1 MERKTMQCSRTEE
14 QLDGYLDG
22 WLDDDQAAGIAL
34 HVQSCPAC
42 AHALE
47 QRQALREDLE
57 RLAVPEPDPD
67 LFARMLANAE
77 AAQARRPQRAGTILT
92 GLAAAV
98 LAALALTVVLV
109 RDPVAAPETGLP
121 SIHLATDTVTPVKL
135 AFSSEKPLTDA
146 RLTLRLP
153 VGVELV
159 GYEGRTD
166 LSWSTD
172 LEAGANV
179 LRLPLVGH
187 TAASDLLIA
196 RLDHPT
202 GTRTFRLRV
211 TVDHSGATD
220 DERTETDE

>member
-1 MERKTMQCSRTEE
+1 MQCSNADA
-14 QLDGYLDG
+14 QLDEYLDG

-34 HVQSCPAC
+34 HIQSCPAC
-42 AHALE
+42 CAALE
-47 QRQALREDLE
+47 ERQALREDLK
-57 RLAVPEPDPD
+57 RLPVPEPDPD
-67 LFARMLANAE
+67 FFARALAG
-77 AAQARRPQRAGTILT
+77 AAGHRTASRLHTARVRLT
-92 GLAAAV
+92 GLAAVV
-98 LAALALTVVLV
+98 LAAVALVAVLLE
-109 RDPVAAPETGLP
+109 DPGTAPEPGLP

-146 RLTLRLP
+146 RLTLTLP

-166 LSWSTD
+166 LSWTTD

-202 GTRTFRLRV
+202 GSRTFRLQV
-211 TVDHSGATD
+211 TVNQSGAPD
-220 DERTETDE
+220 DD